1 MIKIKNLSLSYGDLL
16 VIDQFTH
23 DFTPQQITVLF
34 GPSGCGK
41 TSLLNAIVKTVDY
54 KGEII
59 TQDKIA
65 YVFQEDRLLPWLTV
79 YENVAYVLKS
89 FMSGQALK
97 NRVYEYLEMVGL
109 KAYHSHYPKSLSG
122 GMKRRVALARAFA
135 YPCDVLLMDE
145 PFKGLDP
152 SLKETIMSDFK
163 HICLKD
169 KRTILFVTHDYL
181 EAKYLGGEILY
192 LKGLPL
198 EVDHGKNL

>member
-1 MIKIKNLSLSYGDLL
+1 MIKINNLSLSYGDLL
-16 VIDQFTH
+16 VIDQFTY
-23 DFTPQQITVLF
+23 DFIPHQITVLF

-59 TQDKIA
+59 TEDKIA

-89 FMSGQALK
+89 LMSGEALK
-97 NRVYEYLEMVGL
+97 NRVLEYLEMVGL

-145 PFKGLDP
+145 PFKGLDL

-163 HICLKD
+163 NIWLRD
-169 KRTILFVTHDYL
+169 KRTILFVTHDHL

-198 EVDHGKNL
+198 EVDHGKNI